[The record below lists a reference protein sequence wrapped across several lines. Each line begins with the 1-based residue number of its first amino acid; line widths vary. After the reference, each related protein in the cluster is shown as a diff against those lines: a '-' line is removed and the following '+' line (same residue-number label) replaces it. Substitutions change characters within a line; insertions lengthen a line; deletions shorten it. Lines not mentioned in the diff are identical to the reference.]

1 MHSCVLGAG
10 VIGVT
15 TAYELLM
22 AGHEVSLIEE
32 QSQVAQMTSLGN
44 GAQLSYSYVAP
55 LADASI
61 WKKWPEYLF
70 SQHSPLRFKPQLD
83 PALWHWLW
91 QFLVACNHQRAN
103 ISSRQLLTLAQISQT
118 QIEQIR
124 AQHGFDFQHK
134 TSGKLVMLSD
144 QASIDVAAAQ
154 ITFQAQYGCQ
164 QSILSIAQCIELEP
178 ALAHAQT
185 RWLAGVYTPA
195 EEVGDCALF
204 CQHLLAIMAQSP
216 RFKFLPNARIES
228 AHLVDGKVAHI
239 NLRQTE
245 TATAST
251 TERHTA
257 DHFVVAMGIESA
269 RFANM
274 LGFRLPVY
282 PLKGYSITVPIRDA
296 NSASAPHISITDLS
310 QKIVY
315 ARLGD
320 RLRVAGRVELVGHDL
335 RIPPKAIAELV
346 NATHTLFPES
356 GDLNDT
362 QQLSPWAGLRPAT
375 PTGVPILGKSPIPNV
390 YLNVGHGA
398 LGWTLAC
405 GSASLLRN
413 VICGETPAIDMTG
426 FAFR

>member
-15 TAYELLM
+15 TAYQLLM

-32 QSQVAQMTSLGN
+32 QSQVAQMTSLAN

-61 WKKWPEYLF
+61 WRKWPEYLF
-70 SQHSPLRFKPQLD
+70 SQHSPLRLKPQLD

-91 QFLVACNHQRAN
+91 QFLMACNHQRAN
-103 ISSRQLLTLAQISQT
+103 ISSRQLLTLAQLSQV

-124 AQHGFDFQHK
+124 AQHGFDFQHQ

-144 QASIDVAAAQ
+144 QASIDAAAGQ
-154 ITFQAQYGCQ
+154 IAFQAQYGCQ
-164 QSILSIAQCIELEP
+164 QSILGINQCIELEP

-195 EEVGDCALF
+195 EEVGDCASF
-204 CQHLLAIMAQSP
+204 CQHLLATMAQSP
-216 RFKFLPNARIES
+216 RFQFLPNARIES
-228 AHLVDGKVAHI
+228 AHLVGGKVSHI

-245 TATAST
+245 TATGSPT
-251 TERHTA
+251 TRHTA

-269 RFANM
+269 RFAKM

-335 RIPPKAIAELV
+335 RIPPEAIAELV
-346 NATHTLFPES
+346 KATQTLFPES
-356 GDLNDT
+356 GDLNAAE
-362 QQLSPWAGLRPAT
+362 QLSPWAGLRPAT
-375 PTGVPILGKSPIPNV
+375 PTGVPILGKSPIANV

-405 GSASLLRN
+405 GSASLLRS